1 MVLLTSSFRTF
12 DLTSCVPCTF
22 DVGFCIFSNFSSDME
37 STLFFLSS
45 ILFPI
50 MSSSSVIV
58 FVFSFIPFKDPTL
71 SVESTLSILF
81 VSNDSTISA
90 FFSSVSSTFDVS
102 SLVVSFVSSIV
113 RPSFISFS
121 KILSG
126 STFTGTFS
134 TVFFLLINFLDVLSI
149 NSSASKVLFSVSSF
163 DII

>member
-37 STLFFLSS
+37 STLFLSS

-134 TVFFLLINFLDVLSI
+134 TVFFLLINSLDVLSI